1 MKRSF
6 FACACLVLCLSQ
18 LSAQQPG
25 GIKSPV
31 VWFSTETVEENQR
44 NGNYKWEDR
53 TGNNLQLKN

>member
-1 MKRSF
+1 MKRV
-6 FACACLVLCLSQ
+6 VLFGLSLLSVTSQ